1 VSDLA
6 SRGRL
11 ARFGAFEVDVRAGE
25 LRRNGLKQRLSGQP
39 FQVLLVLLANAGEV
53 VSRDKLRTELWTKN
67 TFVDFDHGIGVTINT
82 IREALGD
89 SAESP
94 RYIETLRGR
103 GYRFIAPV
111 RWEDGNGALLSLPS
125 ASGID
130 GARVPRSNVAVAGW
144 RQAAPWAVAATALL
158 ALTIV
163 ALRYRR
169 MAPALT
175 GAVISQIPPPAKST
189 FVFSPHYA
197 AAPVLSPDG
206 RLLAFVANGSQ
217 GQPMLWLR
225 VLDSAEARP
234 LEGTEDART
243 PFWSPDSN
251 YLAFF
256 AHEKLKKVAVS
267 GGPPMDIC
275 EAPNGRGG
283 TWSLDGTILFAPAS
297 ETALYRV
304 ADSGGQPTPVTALD
318 ELPETGS
325 HRWPQ
330 FLPDGRHF
338 LFYAASSSPGFSGAT
353 YLGSL
358 DGRKP
363 RLLLRG
369 GSNAVYAPPGYLL
382 FAQDGALMAQRFD
395 ASRFGLS
402 GDPIPIAN
410 PVRVLPTAWLVMAS
424 ASQNGVLA
432 YSAEKAANG
441 WQLEWFDR
449 HGKAMGSIGGTQF
462 FHEPQLSPDGKKLAV
477 VVGANPVMAGNIWV
491 FDLMKEAAARVTFAQ
506 EQTFGPIWSPD
517 EMRIAFSSNRAG
529 AYQLYEKAANGAG
542 TTQPLTED
550 HALSEA
556 PDSWSS
562 DGRYIAYERVG
573 LQGKTG
579 SEIWILPLFG
589 DKKPFPFLSSAS
601 NESMASFSPDGKWL
615 AYVSDESGRAE
626 VYIVPFPKRS
636 GKWQVSTEGGTR
648 PRWRRD
654 GKELFFV
661 SLGNKLMAVPVREE
675 NNTLDIGSPEPLFQ
689 INPPDSQYA
698 GWIYD
703 VTPDGKRFIV
713 ATRLPEPPSAEP
725 ITLVV
730 NWPELLKK

>member
-713 ATRLPEPPSAEP
+713 VTRLPEPPSAEP

>member
-1 VSDLA
+1 MSDLA

>member
-1 VSDLA
+1 
-6 SRGRL
+6 
-11 ARFGAFEVDVRAGE
+11 
-25 LRRNGLKQRLSGQP
+25 
-39 FQVLLVLLANAGEV
+39 
-53 VSRDKLRTELWTKN
+53 
-67 TFVDFDHGIGVTINT
+67 
-82 IREALGD
+82 
-89 SAESP
+89 
-94 RYIETLRGR
+94 
-103 GYRFIAPV
+103 
-111 RWEDGNGALLSLPS
+111 
-125 ASGID
+125 
-130 GARVPRSNVAVAGW
+130 
-144 RQAAPWAVAATALL
+144 
-158 ALTIV
+158 
-163 ALRYRR
+163 
-169 MAPALT
+169 
-175 GAVISQIPPPAKST
+175 
-189 FVFSPHYA
+189 
-197 AAPVLSPDG
+197 
-206 RLLAFVANGSQ
+206 
-217 GQPMLWLR
+217 MLWLR

-256 AHEKLKKVAVS
+256 AHEKLKKVEVS

-491 FDLMKEAAARVTFAQ
+491 FDLMKGAPARVTFAQ

-542 TTQPLTED
+542 STQPLTED

>member
-1 VSDLA
+1 MSDLA

-169 MAPALT
+169 APPALT

-256 AHEKLKKVAVS
+256 AHEKLKKVEVS

-304 ADSGGQPTPVTALD
+304 ADSGGQPTPVTTLD

-491 FDLMKEAAARVTFAQ
+491 FDLMKGAPARVTFAQ

-713 ATRLPEPPSAEP
+713 VTRLPEPPSAEP

>member
-304 ADSGGQPTPVTALD
+304 ADSGGQPTPVTTLD

>member
-1 VSDLA
+1 MSDLA

-730 NWPELLKK
+730 NWPGLLKK